1 MQRRFHAA
9 ILTLLLLGTP
19 ISAVGQQAPVHPSA
33 DAAIIMSSGTG
44 EVTLP
49 PDRATVSVTVRTI
62 ASRADQASS
71 RNLATTEAVTAA
83 LRALDP
89 DSLRSTGVWV
99 GPNREYT
106 PDGPKENGF
115 EARRSV
121 RVTTNDLSR
130 VGRIIEAA
138 VGAGATQIDD
148 VSYSSSKQDE
158 ARREALTR
166 AVDRARADAETM
178 AEAAGG
184 RLGRVILLSTEGA
197 NVPTPMYRVQ
207 VSALQVES
215 ERSPLP
221 EPEDLTVNATVQARW
236 TFESGD

>member
-1 MQRRFHAA
+1 MQYRFHAGL
-9 ILTLLLLGTP
+9 LTLLVLGVP
-19 ISAVGQQAPVHPSA
+19 MAAAGQQATVSPSPGR
-33 DAAIIMSSGTG
+33 AIIMASGTG
-44 EVTLP
+44 EVMLP

-71 RNLATTEAVTAA
+71 RNLSTTEAVTAA
-83 LRALDP
+83 LRALGP

-121 RVTTNDLSR
+121 SVSTSDLSQ

-138 VGAGATQIDD
+138 VGAGATQIEN
-148 VSYSSSKQDE
+148 VAYSSSKQDE
-158 ARREALTR
+158 ARREALAR
-166 AVDRARADAETM
+166 AVDKARTDADAVAT
-178 AEAAGG
+178 AAGG
-184 RLGRVILLSTEGA
+184 RVGSVILLSTEGA
-197 NVPTPMYRVQ
+197 NMPTPMYRV
-207 VSALQVES
+207 SALQVEG

-221 EPEDLTVNATVQARW
+221 EPEDLTVSATVQAQW
-236 TFESGD
+236 VFEPAD